1 MAGAEGFE
9 PSARGFG
16 VAVDIQLLR
25 KVHLLPQAP
34 TELLQHNLHV
44 SDAQL
49 MLSCLLSSS
58 PPHRTVEIIPYPAA
72 FVNPLFSFFKDRRL
86 AFQFLTA
93 SIKMTTPDGV
103 VIFIVRPAGC

>member
-1 MAGAEGFE
+1 MAGAEGIE

-34 TELLQHNLHV
+34 AELLQHNLHV